1 MKEVSLPSTWGSV
14 VLLLICLVAVN
25 LMAHFFPLRYDLTEE
40 RLYTISEGSRKILAG
55 LTDPV
60 RINFYYSRNNS
71 ELPPNFKIYAQRV
84 QELLEE
90 YVALS
95 KGMVVLKI
103 LDPKPDTDEEE
114 WAQKYGIKPITLPS
128 GNTVYFGAVISM
140 LDQEMLLPYFDQR
153 RENFLE
159 YDISQAIQKVGST
172 STSKVGLLSVLN
184 LQGGRSMIPGQPPA
198 QKWVFFS
205 ELENFDLSK
214 YTGVIK
220 IVVGILVVGVTGY
233 TSVFTVD
240 PEERAVVL
248 RFGKVDRE
256 VGQGLHFKL
265 PFFMDQE
272 FKVPVQRQ
280 LKLEFGFR
288 SPSEESEFQ
297 EGFPST
303 AEGGL
308 AESLM
313 LTGDLNVANVEWV
326 TQYTIV
332 DPAVYLF
339 KVRNVDRTFRDMNEA
354 VMREVVGDRTINEV
368 LTTGRGEIQDE
379 AMRKLQALVK
389 AKAYTLGITVDR
401 VILQSVSPPDEVK
414 PAFNEV
420 NQAEQEMKTTILNA
434 EATVQREIPKAE
446 GTAKQTIEG
455 AEGYAVKRV
464 NEAMGAA
471 SRFTQVFEEYKKAP
485 EITRQRIYLETMS
498 DIYQAVDRKIIIDEN
513 VNGVLPLLNLDRE
526 R

>member
-1 MKEVSLPSTWGSV
+1 M
-14 VLLLICLVAVN
+14 N
-25 LMAHFFPLRYDLTEE
+25 QND
-40 RLYTISEGSRKILAG
+40 
-55 LTDPV
+55 
-60 RINFYYSRNNS
+60 
-71 ELPPNFKIYAQRV
+71 
-84 QELLEE
+84 
-90 YVALS
+90 
-95 KGMVVLKI
+95 
-103 LDPKPDTDEEE
+103 
-114 WAQKYGIKPITLPS
+114 
-128 GNTVYFGAVISM
+128 
-140 LDQEMLLPYFDQR
+140 
-153 RENFLE
+153 FL
-159 YDISQAIQKVGST
+159 
-172 STSKVGLLSVLN
+172 N
-184 LQGGRSMIPGQPPA
+184 
-198 QKWVFFS
+198 

-214 YTGVIK
+214 YKGAMI
-220 IVVGILVVGVTGY
+220 IFVGILVVAFTGY

-248 RFGKVDRE
+248 RFGKVDRD

-288 SPSEESEFQ
+288 TPSEESEFQ
-297 EGFPST
+297 GRFPST
-303 AEGGL
+303 AGGGL

>member
-1 MKEVSLPSTWGSV
+1 M
-14 VLLLICLVAVN
+14 N
-25 LMAHFFPLRYDLTEE
+25 QND
-40 RLYTISEGSRKILAG
+40 
-55 LTDPV
+55 
-60 RINFYYSRNNS
+60 
-71 ELPPNFKIYAQRV
+71 
-84 QELLEE
+84 
-90 YVALS
+90 
-95 KGMVVLKI
+95 
-103 LDPKPDTDEEE
+103 
-114 WAQKYGIKPITLPS
+114 
-128 GNTVYFGAVISM
+128 
-140 LDQEMLLPYFDQR
+140 
-153 RENFLE
+153 FL
-159 YDISQAIQKVGST
+159 
-172 STSKVGLLSVLN
+172 N
-184 LQGGRSMIPGQPPA
+184 
-198 QKWVFFS
+198 

-214 YTGVIK
+214 YKGVMI
-220 IVVGILVVGVTGY
+220 IFAGILVVAFTGY

-248 RFGKVDRE
+248 RFGKVDRD

-288 SPSEESEFQ
+288 TPSEESEFQ
-297 EGFPST
+297 GRFPST
-303 AEGGL
+303 AGGGL

-313 LTGDLNVANVEWV
+313 LTGDLNVANIEWV
-326 TQYTIV
+326 TQYTIIE
-332 DPAVYLF
+332 PAIYLF

>member
-1 MKEVSLPSTWGSV
+1 M
-14 VLLLICLVAVN
+14 N
-25 LMAHFFPLRYDLTEE
+25 QND
-40 RLYTISEGSRKILAG
+40 
-55 LTDPV
+55 
-60 RINFYYSRNNS
+60 
-71 ELPPNFKIYAQRV
+71 
-84 QELLEE
+84 
-90 YVALS
+90 
-95 KGMVVLKI
+95 
-103 LDPKPDTDEEE
+103 
-114 WAQKYGIKPITLPS
+114 
-128 GNTVYFGAVISM
+128 
-140 LDQEMLLPYFDQR
+140 
-153 RENFLE
+153 
-159 YDISQAIQKVGST
+159 
-172 STSKVGLLSVLN
+172 
-184 LQGGRSMIPGQPPA
+184 
-198 QKWVFFS
+198 FFS

-220 IVVGILVVGVTGY
+220 IVVGILVVGFTGY

-288 SPSEESEFQ
+288 SPSEKSEFQ

-303 AEGGL
+303 AGGGL

-313 LTGDLNVANVEWV
+313 LTGDLNVANIEWV
-326 TQYTIV
+326 TQYTIIE
-332 DPAVYLF
+332 PAIYLF

-368 LTTGRGEIQDE
+368 LTTGRNDIQDE
-379 AMRKLQALVK
+379 AMKKLQALVK

-401 VILQSVSPPDEVK
+401 VILQSVSPPEPVK

-434 EATVQREIPKAE
+434 EAAVEREIPKAE
-446 GTAKQTIEG
+446 GTAKKTIEA

-464 NEAMGAA
+464 NEALGAA

-498 DIYQAVDRKIIIDEN
+498 DIYQAVDRKIIIDES

>member
-1 MKEVSLPSTWGSV
+1 M
-14 VLLLICLVAVN
+14 N
-25 LMAHFFPLRYDLTEE
+25 QND
-40 RLYTISEGSRKILAG
+40 
-55 LTDPV
+55 
-60 RINFYYSRNNS
+60 
-71 ELPPNFKIYAQRV
+71 
-84 QELLEE
+84 
-90 YVALS
+90 
-95 KGMVVLKI
+95 
-103 LDPKPDTDEEE
+103 
-114 WAQKYGIKPITLPS
+114 
-128 GNTVYFGAVISM
+128 
-140 LDQEMLLPYFDQR
+140 
-153 RENFLE
+153 FL
-159 YDISQAIQKVGST
+159 
-172 STSKVGLLSVLN
+172 N
-184 LQGGRSMIPGQPPA
+184 
-198 QKWVFFS
+198 

-214 YTGVIK
+214 YKGVMI
-220 IVVGILVVGVTGY
+220 IFVGILVVAFTGY

-248 RFGKVDRE
+248 RFGKVDRD

-288 SPSEESEFQ
+288 TPSEESEFQ
-297 EGFPST
+297 GRFPST
-303 AEGGL
+303 AGGGL

>member
-1 MKEVSLPSTWGSV
+1 M
-14 VLLLICLVAVN
+14 N
-25 LMAHFFPLRYDLTEE
+25 QND
-40 RLYTISEGSRKILAG
+40 
-55 LTDPV
+55 
-60 RINFYYSRNNS
+60 
-71 ELPPNFKIYAQRV
+71 
-84 QELLEE
+84 
-90 YVALS
+90 
-95 KGMVVLKI
+95 
-103 LDPKPDTDEEE
+103 
-114 WAQKYGIKPITLPS
+114 
-128 GNTVYFGAVISM
+128 
-140 LDQEMLLPYFDQR
+140 
-153 RENFLE
+153 FL
-159 YDISQAIQKVGST
+159 
-172 STSKVGLLSVLN
+172 N
-184 LQGGRSMIPGQPPA
+184 
-198 QKWVFFS
+198 

-214 YTGVIK
+214 YKGAMI
-220 IVVGILVVGVTGY
+220 IFAGILVVAFTGY

-248 RFGKVDRE
+248 RFGKVDRD

-288 SPSEESEFQ
+288 TPSEESEFQ
-297 EGFPST
+297 GRFPST
-303 AEGGL
+303 AGGGL

>member
-1 MKEVSLPSTWGSV
+1 M
-14 VLLLICLVAVN
+14 N
-25 LMAHFFPLRYDLTEE
+25 QND
-40 RLYTISEGSRKILAG
+40 
-55 LTDPV
+55 
-60 RINFYYSRNNS
+60 
-71 ELPPNFKIYAQRV
+71 
-84 QELLEE
+84 
-90 YVALS
+90 
-95 KGMVVLKI
+95 
-103 LDPKPDTDEEE
+103 
-114 WAQKYGIKPITLPS
+114 
-128 GNTVYFGAVISM
+128 
-140 LDQEMLLPYFDQR
+140 
-153 RENFLE
+153 FL
-159 YDISQAIQKVGST
+159 
-172 STSKVGLLSVLN
+172 
-184 LQGGRSMIPGQPPA
+184 
-198 QKWVFFS
+198 S
-205 ELENFDLSK
+205 ELENIDLSK

-220 IVVGILVVGVTGY
+220 IVVGILVVGLTGY

-288 SPSEESEFQ
+288 TPSEEGGFQ
-297 EGFPST
+297 EEFPVT
-303 AEGGL
+303 AVSGL

-332 DPAVYLF
+332 DPAMYLF

-389 AKAYTLGITVDR
+389 DKAYTLGITVDR
-401 VILQSVSPPDEVK
+401 VILQSVSPPEPVK

-420 NQAEQEMKTTILNA
+420 NQAEQEMKTTILTA
-434 EATVQREIPKAE
+434 EAAVEREIPKAE
-446 GTAKQTIEG
+446 GTKLKTIEA